1 MSPKTLNGYI
11 GEFLVKNYPCFWITG
26 SCKTCAKL
34 KQLQI
39 LQVSEATKQSKE
51 KIPNLK
57 DAFKSANE
65 NNKKG
70 WCSSDFSPNSSGTYY
85 IRQQ

>member
-1 MSPKTLNGYI
+1 MDI
-11 GEFLVKNYPCFWITG
+11 LVSLWQEIIRVFELIG
-26 SCKTCAKL
+26 SCKISTKL

-39 LQVSEATKQSKE
+39 LSVSEAAKQSKE

-65 NNKKG
+65 NNKKD
-70 WCSSDFSPNSSGTYY
+70 WCSTDFSPNSSGTYY
-85 IRQQ
+85 ITQQ

>member
-1 MSPKTLNGYI
+1 MDI
-11 GEFLVKNYPCFWITG
+11 LVSLWQKIIRVFELTD
-26 SCKTCAKL
+26 SCKICAKL

-57 DAFKSANE
+57 DALKSANE
-65 NNKKG
+65 NNKKD
-70 WCSSDFSPNSSGTYY
+70 WCSTDFFPNSSGTYY
-85 IRQQ
+85 ITQQ

>member
-1 MSPKTLNGYI
+1 MDI
-11 GEFLVKNYPCFWITG
+11 LVSLWQKIIRVFELTG
-26 SCKTCAKL
+26 SCKICAKL

-65 NNKKG
+65 NNKKD
-70 WCSSDFSPNSSGTYY
+70 WSSNNFSRNSSGPYY
-85 IRQQ
+85 MTQQ

>member
-1 MSPKTLNGYI
+1 MDI
-11 GEFLVKNYPCFWITG
+11 LVSLWQKIICIFELTG
-26 SCKTCAKL
+26 SCKICAKL

-51 KIPNLK
+51 KIPNLT

-65 NNKKG
+65 NNKKD
-70 WCSSDFSPNSSGTYY
+70 WCSTDFSPNSSGTYY
-85 IRQQ
+85 ITQQ

>member
-1 MSPKTLNGYI
+1 MDI
-11 GEFLVKNYPCFWITG
+11 LVSLWQKIIRVFELTG
-26 SCKTCAKL
+26 SCKISTKL

-39 LQVSEATKQSKE
+39 LSVSEAAKQSKE

-65 NNKKG
+65 NNKKD
-70 WCSSDFSPNSSGTYY
+70 WCSTDFSPNSSGTYY
-85 IRQQ
+85 TTQQ

>member
-1 MSPKTLNGYI
+1 MDI
-11 GEFLVKNYPCFWITG
+11 LVSLWQKIICIFELTG
-26 SCKTCAKL
+26 SCKICAKL

-51 KIPNLK
+51 KIPNVK

-65 NNKKG
+65 NNKKD
-70 WCSSDFSPNSSGTYY
+70 WCSTDFSPNSSGTYY
-85 IRQQ
+85 ITQQ

>member
-1 MSPKTLNGYI
+1 MSLGQKI
-11 GEFLVKNYPCFWITG
+11 ILVFELTG
-26 SCKTCAKL
+26 SCKICAKL

-65 NNKKG
+65 NNKKD
-70 WCSSDFSPNSSGTYY
+70 WCSTSFSPISSGTYY
-85 IRQQ
+85 ITQQ